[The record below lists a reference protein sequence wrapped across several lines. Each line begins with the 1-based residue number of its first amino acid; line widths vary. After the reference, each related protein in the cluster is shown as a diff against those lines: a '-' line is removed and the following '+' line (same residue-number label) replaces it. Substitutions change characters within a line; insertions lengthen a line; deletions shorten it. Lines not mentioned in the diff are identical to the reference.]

1 MKSLG
6 NKKLSDSTLSKQAMD
21 TTIDPDNT
29 IPLKIGETFQKN
41 GSEMRVENM
50 IISDTPIA
58 QDRAEKEKQGVLNTV
73 KRFLRK
79 NT

>member
-29 IPLKIGETFQKN
+29 IPLKIGETFQRN

-73 KRFLRK
+73 KRFFRK
-79 NT
+79 NK

>member
-73 KRFLRK
+73 KRFFRK
-79 NT
+79 NK

>member
-21 TTIDPDNT
+21 TTIDPGNT

-73 KRFLRK
+73 KRFFRK
-79 NT
+79 NK